1 MSMLKKMI
9 EKKANELEI
18 KPIIE
23 NHQNQLQNFEKNIN
37 LIFSDFEQVHKA
49 ISKFNKNILEL

>member
-1 MSMLKKMI
+1 MI

>member
-9 EKKANELEI
+9 EKKANELDI
-18 KPIIE
+18 KPAIE

-37 LIFSDFEQVHKA
+37 LIFSDFEQVH
-49 ISKFNKNILEL
+49 